1 MPDCRLKYQI
11 IVKRSQQTEGE
22 YAGYKFEDKQF
33 PPNDDSIGPG
43 ALEGGCRGSENV
55 SWPRVSEKESSE
67 GEAFTIF
74 RDGVDEGDII
84 QGGLGDCYFL
94 SAMAVLSGEDI
105 RDKFIFEMDDE
116 WRKCGAFCI
125 KFYNNGKEDVI
136 IIDDH
141 FPFLTDEEDFAF
153 CRSRSENELW
163 PMILEKAYAKKFGS
177 FTFIQGGLIDNALS
191 DLTNGIPERHAK
203 DDNENVQKF
212 WDSIIEWQT
221 DGGYLGA
228 GSPAHE
234 DGDKAKS
241 DSGIAQGHA
250 YSIL

>member
-1 MPDCRLKYQI
+1 
-11 IVKRSQQTEGE
+11 
-22 YAGYKFEDKQF
+22 
-33 PPNDDSIGPG
+33 
-43 ALEGGCRGSENV
+43 
-55 SWPRVSEKESSE
+55 
-67 GEAFTIF
+67 
-74 RDGVDEGDII
+74 
-84 QGGLGDCYFL
+84 
-94 SAMAVLSGEDI
+94 MAVLSGEDI